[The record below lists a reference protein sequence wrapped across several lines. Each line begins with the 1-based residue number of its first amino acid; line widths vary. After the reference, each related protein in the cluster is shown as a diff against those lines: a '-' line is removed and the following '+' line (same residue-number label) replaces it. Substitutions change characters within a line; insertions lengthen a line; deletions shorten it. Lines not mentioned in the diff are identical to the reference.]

1 MLSAVLQAQAK
12 GKAGK
17 GQGRD
22 GEGRRRGGRGGG
34 EGGRG
39 GGEGGGEEERGE
51 GRRRGGM
58 KGVGEKK
65 GFRERHR
72 KRIGCIVHCSQHPGH
87 WECLWPVHL
96 PPPHLLLADD
106 NAPIHHN
113 VIE

>member
-1 MLSAVLQAQAK
+1 MLSAVLQAQKK
-12 GKAGK
+12 G
-17 GQGRD
+17 
-22 GEGRRRGGRGGG
+22 RGGRGGG
-34 EGGRG
+34 EGG
-39 GGEGGGEEERGE
+39 
-51 GRRRGGM
+51 GM
-58 KGVGEKK
+58 KGVGEKN

-72 KRIGCIVHCSQHPGH
+72 KRIGCIVLCSQHPGH